1 VNLAATAASAELR
14 DFVESV
20 RRLCAAELGAPP
32 PSREERVL
40 SRGLWRRLG
49 ELGVLGLGEADG
61 EASWMVAAYQELGAA
76 LCPGPLAATAMASR
90 LLSASA
96 PEELA
101 ALRSGDRVVAVGA
114 GGVFPWGVDA
124 DLLIGTAGDAAWLVA
139 PDAPRSAMH
148 TLGREPWARVDPWPV
163 RALSGGRRAAAV
175 GDLAVSALLLGAAGR
190 LVEMSAEHART
201 RQQFGRAIGS
211 FQAVSFPLAAGY
223 AALHNAGCLADSA
236 AQAIDASHDA
246 RALCAGART
255 VAAAAALEVARVAH
269 QVHGAS
275 GFTEESPVGAYS
287 AHIRQWT
294 LLPPSPAAGRA
305 ALLAG
310 IGADADGAPHFDADR
325 APARGL
331 DGITE
336 SKQ

>member
-1 VNLAATAASAELR
+1 VSVLAAAAPPELR

-20 RRLCAAELGAPP
+20 RRLCAAELGGVPR
-32 PSREERVL
+32 SRED
-40 SRGLWRRLG
+40 RGLPRRLWRALG

-61 EASWMVAAYQELGAA
+61 EAAWMTAAYRELGAA
-76 LCPGPLAATAMASR
+76 LCPGPLAATAMAAR
-90 LLSASA
+90 LLAASSSDSVDA
-96 PEELA
+96 A
-101 ALRSGDRVVAVGA
+101 ALRAGERVVGVGA
-114 GGVFPWGVDA
+114 GDVFPWGLEA
-124 DLLIGTAGDAAWLVA
+124 DLLIGTAGDAAWLVDPA
-139 PDAPRSAMH
+139 APRLAMH
-148 TLGREPWARVDPWPV
+148 TLGREPWARIDPWPV
-163 RALSGGRRAAAV
+163 RELSGGRRAAAV
-175 GDLAVSALLLGAAGR
+175 GDLAVAALLLGAAAK

-211 FQAVSFPLAAGY
+211 FQAVAFPLAAGH
-223 AALHNAGCLADSA
+223 AALHNAGCLAGTA
-236 AQAIDASHDA
+236 AQALDAGHDA

-275 GFTEESPVGAYS
+275 GFTEESPVGAYTT
-287 AHIRQWT
+287 HIRQWT

-310 IGADADGAPHFDADR
+310 IGAAADLNADR

-331 DGITE
+331 DGHTE
-336 SKQ
+336 SEQ